1 MGMMNWCLE
10 GMIGTCR
17 GFILR
22 GSMLGEFAYSDFSK
36 YMFLPE
42 VVEFGSHSYR
52 GVYGVYILLKE
63 SKCSA
68 NKPSPYSWDY
78 AD

>member
-1 MGMMNWCLE
+1 
-10 GMIGTCR
+10 
-17 GFILR
+17 
-22 GSMLGEFAYSDFSK
+22 MLGKFAYSDFSK
-36 YMFLPE
+36 YMLLPE

-52 GVYGVYILLKE
+52 GVYVVYILLKE